1 MTAERIIKSK
11 QRVQQHGEVFTPLK
25 TVKQMLDVPGVK
37 EACESITTT
46 FLEPA
51 AGEGI
56 FLVEILE
63 RKLKKAVNQYG
74 DSITQ
79 YEMYA
84 LLALSSLY
92 GVELLEDNSQRCV
105 MKIYRKFVDYYY
117 KQLERTGSKVKDKV
131 LDSASLIISKN
142 IVQGNFLTRLNS
154 FGTPIVF
161 SEWKPIKYTNNRITI
176 QRTEYT
182 LDEIYEGTRKEDG
195 QTSPYEPKLEQLS
208 LFELEEE
215 TKVVEHYIPCSI
227 LDVYKEEME
236 VEL

>member
-37 EACESITTT
+37 EACESVTTT

-51 AGEGI
+51 AGEGV

-63 RKLKKAVNQYG
+63 RKLDKVVNQYG
-74 DSITQ
+74 DSIKQ

-92 GVELLEDNSQRCV
+92 GVELLEDNAQRCT
-105 MKIYRKFVDYYY
+105 MKLYRKFVDYYY
-117 KQLERTGSKVKDKV
+117 QQVEQTDSKVRDKV

-154 FGTPIVF
+154 FGSPIVF
-161 SEWKPIKYTNNRITI
+161 SEWKPVKYTSSRITI

-182 LDEIYEGTRKEDG
+182 LDEIYEGTCKESG
-195 QTSPYEPKLEQLS
+195 HSSQYYQKIEQLS
-208 LFELEEE
+208 LFELDEEP
-215 TKVVEHYIPCSI
+215 TVIEHYIPCSI
-227 LDVYKEEME
+227 LDVYKEEIE